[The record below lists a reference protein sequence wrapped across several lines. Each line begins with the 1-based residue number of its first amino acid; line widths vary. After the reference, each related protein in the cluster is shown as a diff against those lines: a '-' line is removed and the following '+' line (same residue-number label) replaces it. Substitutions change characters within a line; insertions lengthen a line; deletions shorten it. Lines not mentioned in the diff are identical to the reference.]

1 MSRKKKITSKPKTK
15 IKNKKQKKA
24 KEKKKEINRLDKS
37 MCIST
42 WTFSSFTY

>member
-24 KEKKKEINRLDKS
+24 KEKKKNMS
-37 MCIST
+37 NVH
-42 WTFSSFTY
+42 WTKPAQ

>member
-24 KEKKKEINRLDKS
+24 KEKKKNMS
-37 MCIST
+37 NVH
-42 WTFSSFTY
+42 WTKPAPKKKKK